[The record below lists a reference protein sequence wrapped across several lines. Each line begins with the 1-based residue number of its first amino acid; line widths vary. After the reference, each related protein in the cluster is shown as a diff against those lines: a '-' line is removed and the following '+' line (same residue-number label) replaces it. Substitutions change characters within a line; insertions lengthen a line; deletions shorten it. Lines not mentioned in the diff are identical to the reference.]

1 MRLVETKVTLV
12 VINILLSVTKC
23 DNYVDGAEVFLADKF
38 SRSRSRRDVMS
49 SMFDTM
55 FGNFRNVKM
64 QDVWSEIQSKK
75 VVSYTLA
82 RYTTQVKEEIFIIE
96 LFNSTFP

>member
-1 MRLVETKVTLV
+1 MRLSEIKVMFV
-12 VINILLSVTKC
+12 VINVLLLVANTNC
-23 DNYVDGAEVFLADKF
+23 DNNVDGAEVFLPNKF
-38 SRSRSRRDVMS
+38 SRSRSRRDVMP

-75 VVSYTLA
+75 VVSYTIA
-82 RYTTQVKEEIFIIE
+82 RDTTQVREEIFLILEWI
-96 LFNSTFP
+96 

>member
-1 MRLVETKVTLV
+1 MRLCTTNITFV
-12 VINILLSVTKC
+12 VINVLLSVVNTKC
-23 DNYVDGAEVFLADKF
+23 DNNVDGAEVFLPDKL

-49 SMFDTM
+49 NMLDTM

-75 VVSYTLA
+75 VVSYTIA
-82 RYTTQVKEEIFIIE
+82 RDTTQVKEEILI
-96 LFNSTFP
+96 LQ